1 MDNKKVILE
10 DIYGSSN
17 VSRADIAR
25 LLILNFNEINM
36 KFQSYKKDYEDDNV
50 ILRDILQLYKEA
62 IELYTNIVLSVID
75 EFADREYGKSIDF
88 ILNNYNQESIS
99 LRLESFLKSKGYPQQ
114 FKCDVY
120 AQVKYLADRLNK
132 RFCFDDVALVNLI
145 EAAMGRNII
154 VEADSRSK
162 YYNEVLSQKNGKFTY
177 KKSSDN
183 EIYTSGGKKI
193 TGSKEKS
200 EINIS
205 DFPMGNKVISSSNDA
220 MKKVMTILFENLN
233 LCIET
238 YRTIYT
244 SMRNT
249 VENSAKLADGSTF
262 DFTFQLNDFN
272 IPHLLGFPKGSEL
285 SDEALNVLNIMT
297 GSRLTHT
304 SSALDVL
311 LTIYNNQKVILDSNG
326 LYEIDGKKY
335 EIINWER
342 VVLKTSS
349 FMKGDF
355 FKTCFCLAQI
365 APDRYLNDSKRP
377 GGYVSISTTDY
388 KGDLNTPRSS
398 RTILYELLNARK
410 QKRDY
415 IFRGIYPDGNGS
427 NYVYSIKTGKAE
439 TIRVGKDNELL
450 QTLQIYRNLFNS
462 SGGLGSSGGGVSY
475 NMEQGDIKHS
485 GGRSSFN
492 DIKNEA
498 LFSSIVEEV
507 ANENFIRKFTPTEQ
521 AELALYVSRDLSIKP
536 QLSCETLNALQQNS
550 AVSEDE
556 LKDFENGRSKR

>member
-1 MDNKKVILE
+1 
-10 DIYGSSN
+10 
-17 VSRADIAR
+17 
-25 LLILNFNEINM
+25 
-36 KFQSYKKDYEDDNV
+36 
-50 ILRDILQLYKEA
+50 
-62 IELYTNIVLSVID
+62 
-75 EFADREYGKSIDF
+75 
-88 ILNNYNQESIS
+88 
-99 LRLESFLKSKGYPQQ
+99 
-114 FKCDVY
+114 
-120 AQVKYLADRLNK
+120 
-132 RFCFDDVALVNLI
+132 
-145 EAAMGRNII
+145 
-154 VEADSRSK
+154 
-162 YYNEVLSQKNGKFTY
+162 
-177 KKSSDN
+177 
-183 EIYTSGGKKI
+183 
-193 TGSKEKS
+193 
-200 EINIS
+200 
-205 DFPMGNKVISSSNDA
+205 
-220 MKKVMTILFENLN
+220 
-233 LCIET
+233 
-238 YRTIYT
+238 
-244 SMRNT
+244 
-249 VENSAKLADGSTF
+249 
-262 DFTFQLNDFN
+262 
-272 IPHLLGFPKGSEL
+272 
-285 SDEALNVLNIMT
+285 MT

-311 LTIYNNQKVILDSNG
+311 LAIYNNEKVILDSNG
-326 LYEIDGKKY
+326 LYEIAGKKY

-349 FMKGDF
+349 FMRGDF

-388 KGDLNTPRSS
+388 KGDLNTSRSS

-415 IFRGIYPDGNGS
+415 IFRGIYPDDNGS
-427 NYVYSIKTGKAE
+427 NYVYSVKTGKAE

-485 GGRSSFN
+485 GGKSSFN

-521 AELALYVSRDLSIKP
+521 AELALYVSRDLSIKT
-536 QLSCETLNALQQNS
+536 QLSYETLNALQQNS